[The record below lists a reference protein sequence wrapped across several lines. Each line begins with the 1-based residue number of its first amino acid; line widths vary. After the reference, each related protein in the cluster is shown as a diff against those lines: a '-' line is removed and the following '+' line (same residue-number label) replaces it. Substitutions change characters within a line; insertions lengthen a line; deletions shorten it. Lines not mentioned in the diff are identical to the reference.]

1 MPNGNRTGPTGN
13 GSKTGRNLG
22 YCTGNDSPGYT
33 KGVPSGAGRRFG
45 GQKSGGRKSGSGS
58 GRGMGCAGKGRGY
71 RCRSA
76 PEVVN
81 ARESAV
87 LDTYPEYYYAAP
99 SQSQAVYEADLLE
112 NRINLLK
119 QELKSLSWKFKALL
133 PGKQ

>member
-1 MPNGNRTGPTGN
+1 MPNGNKTGPMGP

-33 KGVPSGAGRRFG
+33 QGVPSGAGRRFG
-45 GQKSGGRKSGSGS
+45 VHNSGGRKSGSGD
-58 GRGMGCAGKGRGY
+58 GRGMGCVRKGRGF

-76 PEVVN
+76 SEVVSSG
-81 ARESAV
+81 ESAV
-87 LDTYPEYYYAAP
+87 RDTYPGYYYSAP
-99 SQSQAVYEADLLE
+99 SQSQTVSEVDFLE
-112 NRINLLK
+112 NRVNLLK